1 MRYRMLGSSDLR
13 VSVIGVGAINFAH
26 PERLA
31 DPRDSARVIHHCLD
45 LGINFIDTADAYGH
59 GQSEAHVGDALVG
72 RRDQAIIATKF
83 KLSDF
88 RDGDPWPGA
97 TVRERIMNSIER
109 SLRKLRTDHVDLYQQ
124 HHPEPDIPPEAIL
137 EPLNELVEQGK
148 VRFIGECNFSS
159 WRHAQT
165 NALAAQRG
173 WPQMVS
179 VQGYYNLLRRH
190 VELEVLP
197 FCTANDIGFIPYR
210 PLADGWLT
218 GKYADGRSSPT
229 RPRAALLQRDEQRR
243 EVLESL
249 STFARERGRSMV
261 DLSFAWLLAHPA
273 VSSVIAGVSN
283 VDQASANAATAAWEM
298 TREERDAVDAIVAWD
313 GTGEEVEE
321 PGGHSMKPRR

>member
-1 MRYRMLGSSDLR
+1 
-13 VSVIGVGAINFAH
+13 
-26 PERLA
+26 
-31 DPRDSARVIHHCLD
+31 
-45 LGINFIDTADAYGH
+45 
-59 GQSEAHVGDALVG
+59 
-72 RRDQAIIATKF
+72 
-83 KLSDF
+83 
-88 RDGDPWPGA
+88 
-97 TVRERIMNSIER
+97 MNSIER

-173 WPQMVS
+173 WPRMVS

-218 GKYADGRSSPT
+218 GKYAEGTSSPT

-273 VSSVIAGVSN
+273 VSSVIAGISN
-283 VDQASANAATAAWEM
+283 VEQASANAAAAAWEM

-321 PGGHSMKPRR
+321 PGGHSMRPRR